1 MPKSQAATRSIRPL
15 GRTPV
20 ISGRVHETLHRKIQ
34 EAAKASGRTMSE
46 ELAALAGEAL
56 DYRDKYGSAESRRA
70 IEWLTMTF
78 VMAGERTAQE
88 KNLNKGRWT
97 EDGDCR
103 RAAVVR
109 LCEAAL
115 TSFLSADPNEQL
127 ACVESLKGRLV
138 LPLYNP
144 RLNRKGGE

>member
-70 IEWLTMTF
+70 IEWLTMSF
-78 VMAGERTAQE
+78 VMAGERAAQE
-88 KNLNKGRWT
+88 KNLNKGRWI
-97 EDGDCR
+97 EDDYCR
-103 RAAVVR
+103 QVAVIQ
-109 LCEAAL
+109 LCAVAL
-115 TSFLSADPNEQL
+115 TTFLSADPNEQL
-127 ACVESLKGRLV
+127 ACVESLKSRV
-138 LPLYNP
+138 ALPLYNP
-144 RLNRKGGE
+144 RLRKGGE